1 MKNVL
6 FTKIFHHGVG
16 NHSFLPKE
24 GNQSW
29 SEPPI
34 LDTDPYYSQEVNDL
48 GYMALPSD
56 VAEKNPPTDTI
67 LADLAIET
75 LDNLEK
81 IETDDPFFLAVGF
94 R

>member
-1 MKNVL
+1 M
-6 FTKIFHHGVG
+6 
-16 NHSFLPKE
+16 
-24 GNQSW
+24 
-29 SEPPI
+29 
-34 LDTDPYYSQEVNDL
+34 